1 MPNESHD
8 ESRDEDGQAPTA
20 EELEE
25 PSTGEGAETRSRRLK
40 DDGQPE
46 PTHEAVGIGV
56 IGGPLADPATT
67 SVRQLALILVSTD
80 PRAPPFRSGHARG
93 VDTTVAVCP
102 QTIRC
107 PTTPLLTTRQA
118 S

>member
-1 MPNESHD
+1 MPSESRD

-25 PSTGEGAETRSRRLK
+25 PSTEKEPDEEPKAK
-40 DDGQPE
+40 DDGEPE

-56 IGGPLADPATT
+56 IGGPLADPE
-67 SVRQLALILVSTD
+67 
-80 PRAPPFRSGHARG
+80 PPPSG
-93 VDTTVAVCP
+93 
-102 QTIRC
+102 
-107 PTTPLLTTRQA
+107 